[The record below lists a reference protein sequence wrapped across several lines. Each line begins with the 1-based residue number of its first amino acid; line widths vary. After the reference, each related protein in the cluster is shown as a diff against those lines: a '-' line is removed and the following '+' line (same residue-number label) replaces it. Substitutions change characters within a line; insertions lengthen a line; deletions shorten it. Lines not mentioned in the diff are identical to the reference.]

1 MKNNARSKNLPKNN
15 SGLFLFDKNN
25 FFMGG
30 IIQVPFAKITIY
42 LGTSKHFLIMRL
54 FLQINNRINTFLQFL
69 VAVFVLNP

>member
-30 IIQVPFAKITIY
+30 INQVPFAKITISY
-42 LGTSKHFLIMRL
+42 KLILM
-54 FLQINNRINTFLQFL
+54 
-69 VAVFVLNP
+69 V